1 MPGGAPL
8 YLRRYHGKR
17 ASKIQRAFRASRAR
31 RPSRRPTPAKNA
43 RAIAQLRT
51 KTNPVSRW
59 YVTDTGTINQFSH
72 VKLLTQPSNWKE
84 CFRTESIPGIDL
96 PRRYDLNHVALK
108 WAAQTE
114 SESSGNM
121 WVQVMVVSLKPKTA
135 AKVIERT
142 TRLSSLDEDVDY
154 IYTAAGSSVVANQG
168 DCFFMINPHFYTTHY
183 NSGVRRIGQTTMGS
197 GETGNVTTIRDST
210 TRGTASIKFKRVIQ
224 NDEYNEAGFK
234 AIDSAR
240 LEPRNHLYMLVFS
253 NAQETSELF
262 VTANVL
268 FTGRMA
274 TTQ

>member
-1 MPGGAPL
+1 MPGTL
-8 YLRRYHGKR
+8 YGRRYHGRKVT
-17 ASKIQRAFRASRAR
+17 KIQRAFRRHRAR
-31 RPSRRPTPAKNA
+31 RQRRGPTVARNA

-51 KTNPVSRW
+51 KTNPISRW
-59 YVTDTGTINQFSH
+59 YVTDTGVINQFSH

-84 CFRTESIPGIDL
+84 CFRTESVPGTDI
-96 PRRYDLNHVALK
+96 PRRYDLSGVRVK

-121 WVQVMVVSLKPKTA
+121 WVQVMIVSLKPKVA

-142 TRLSSLDEDVDY
+142 TRLSNLDEDVDY

-197 GETGNVTTIRDST
+197 GESGNVTTIRDST
-210 TRGTASIKFKRVIQ
+210 TRGTANVKFKRVIQ
-224 NDEYNEAGFK
+224 NDEYNENGFK

-240 LEPRNHLYMLVFS
+240 LEPRNHLYLLVFS
-253 NAQETSELF
+253 NAMETSELF
-262 VTANVL
+262 VTANAL

-274 TTQ
+274 TSQ

>member
-1 MPGGAPL
+1 MPHYRGNQIPGVRL
-8 YLRRYHGKR
+8 YAAR
-17 ASKIQRAFRASRAR
+17 KIQRAAR
-31 RPSRRPTPAKNA
+31 RRRATRRATAAKNA
-43 RAIAQLRT
+43 RAIAKLQT

-59 YVTDTGTINQFSH
+59 YVTDTGTINAFSH

-84 CFRTESIPGIDL
+84 CFRTESIPGTDI
-96 PRRYDLNHVALK
+96 PRRYDLSNVKVK

-114 SESSGNM
+114 SEGSGNM
-121 WVQVMVVSLKPKTA
+121 WVQVMIVSLKPRVA

-142 TRLSSLDEDVDY
+142 TRLSNLDEDVDY

-197 GETGNVTTIRDST
+197 GESGNVTTIRDST
-210 TRGTASIKFKRVIQ
+210 TRGTANVKFKRVIQ
-224 NDEYNEAGFK
+224 NDEYNEEGFK
-234 AIDSAR
+234 AIDSTR
-240 LEPRNHLYMLVFS
+240 LEPRNHLYLIVFS

-262 VTANVL
+262 VTANAL

-274 TTQ
+274 TSQ